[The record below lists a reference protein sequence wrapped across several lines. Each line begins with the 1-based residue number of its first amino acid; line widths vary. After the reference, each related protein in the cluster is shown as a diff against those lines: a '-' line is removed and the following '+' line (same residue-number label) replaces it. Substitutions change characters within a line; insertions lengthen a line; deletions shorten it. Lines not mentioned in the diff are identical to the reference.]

1 VRPRLETQPESE
13 RGSSLA
19 FSRRESIDSAER
31 PPAETE
37 QPQQAQAAR
46 PQAWPNPY
54 DNLDDLPVSLRN
66 HFERARNGAAQWT
79 VEQIEESTAMFTC
92 SMAGKDDLIEEGK
105 KVLKSIHFESAPPE
119 VQKALQAS
127 RAQEWSKFE
136 SFGAVVPLTPDQVQE
151 LVADGHRDPNYQPQ
165 YKSRLVSC
173 GNFECSECL
182 GSDSPTAD
190 IEVHNLICCWCAA
203 HELDLHSADVTPA
216 YFQGRPLDRVLLMR
230 QPRGGIPGVDAG
242 VVYLV
247 RVPIYGFT
255 DSGRGFWLRLDGD
268 AKKEGMKAS
277 QFFPG
282 LYFLP
287 GSDGDACALM
297 RTHVDDLLCCYLPEG
312 KEVIE
317 RFLNKFNI
325 GSTEVNDFRYCGKQF
340 SRSGDGDIFVDT
352 VDNTRKIKP
361 IPIDAGR
368 SSGNEQV
375 SGDDITRLRSVTGSL
390 AWVARQTRPDLA
402 YRVSRL
408 QSSIKNATV
417 STLCDANA
425 VVQLAHKGDQVRLRF
440 PCGHLKWDEV
450 GLITITDA
458 SFSNEQNYR
467 SQQGR
472 CHVLGDLTEIK
483 SSNCNTYRVM
493 PLSYSSTTIRRV
505 CRSTLQAETYSL
517 QHGLEAGDKLRGVLA
532 EIKGQIKS

>member
-1 VRPRLETQPESE
+1 
-13 RGSSLA
+13 
-19 FSRRESIDSAER
+19 
-31 PPAETE
+31 
-37 QPQQAQAAR
+37 
-46 PQAWPNPY
+46 
-54 DNLDDLPVSLRN
+54 
-66 HFERARNGAAQWT
+66 
-79 VEQIEESTAMFTC
+79 MC
-92 SMAGKDDLIEEGK
+92 
-105 KVLKSIHFESAPPE
+105 
-119 VQKALQAS
+119 
-127 RAQEWSKFE
+127 
-136 SFGAVVPLTPDQVQE
+136 
-151 LVADGHRDPNYQPQ
+151 
-165 YKSRLVSC
+165 
-173 GNFECSECL
+173 
-182 GSDSPTAD
+182 
-190 IEVHNLICCWCAA
+190 
-203 HELDLHSADVTPA
+203 
-216 YFQGRPLDRVLLMR
+216 
-230 QPRGGIPGVDAG
+230 
-242 VVYLV
+242 
-247 RVPIYGFT
+247 
-255 DSGRGFWLRLDGD
+255 
-268 AKKEGMKAS
+268 
-277 QFFPG
+277 
-282 LYFLP
+282 
-287 GSDGDACALM
+287 
-297 RTHVDDLLCCYLPEG
+297 THVDDLLYCYLPEG

-368 SSGNEQV
+368 SGNEKI
-375 SGDDITRLRSVTGSL
+375 SGDDITRHRSVTGSL

-425 VVQLAHKGDQVRLRF
+425 VAQLAHKGDQVRLRF

-472 CHVLGDLTEIK
+472 CHFLGDLTEIK

-532 EIKGQIKS
+532 EIKGQIKSLRTRETDARSCVPHLALTDCRSLSDHLASEILAKVSDKRLGIELQSIHESYRSDDRKTWEIYPNGGDKLSWIATHTMISDCLTKSMKPDFMIRVLAECMYKVQKQ

>member
-1 VRPRLETQPESE
+1 
-13 RGSSLA
+13 
-19 FSRRESIDSAER
+19 
-31 PPAETE
+31 
-37 QPQQAQAAR
+37 
-46 PQAWPNPY
+46 
-54 DNLDDLPVSLRN
+54 
-66 HFERARNGAAQWT
+66 
-79 VEQIEESTAMFTC
+79 
-92 SMAGKDDLIEEGK
+92 
-105 KVLKSIHFESAPPE
+105 
-119 VQKALQAS
+119 
-127 RAQEWSKFE
+127 
-136 SFGAVVPLTPDQVQE
+136 
-151 LVADGHRDPNYQPQ
+151 
-165 YKSRLVSC
+165 
-173 GNFECSECL
+173 
-182 GSDSPTAD
+182 
-190 IEVHNLICCWCAA
+190 
-203 HELDLHSADVTPA
+203 
-216 YFQGRPLDRVLLMR
+216 MR
-230 QPRGGIPGVDAG
+230 QPRGGIPGVDDG

-247 RVPIYGFT
+247 RVPIYGLT
-255 DSGRGFWLRLDGD
+255 GSGRGFWLRLDGD
-268 AKKEGMKAS
+268 AKKEGTKAS

-297 RTHVDDLLCCYLPEG
+297 CTHVDDLLYCYLPQG

-361 IPIDAGR
+361 IPIYAGH
-368 SSGNEQV
+368 SGNEKI

-390 AWVARQTRPDLA
+390 AWVVARQTRPDLA

-472 CHVLGDLTEIK
+472 FHFPGR
-483 SSNCNTYRVM
+483 SYRD
-493 PLSYSSTTIRRV
+493 
-505 CRSTLQAETYSL
+505 QE
-517 QHGLEAGDKLRGVLA
+517 
-532 EIKGQIKS
+532 